1 MNLTKSI
8 LEKNEEAIVFCTN
21 LDQRVSEELLWEL
34 FIQAGPVVSVFMPR
48 DKITSDHQGY
58 AFIEFKTEIDALY
71 SIKIL
76 HQIKLYERSIKLSK
90 ASKNQKIH
98 DIGANIFIS
107 NLDKKVDEKKLYE
120 TFSNFGPII
129 DTKIMRDPLNGI
141 SKGFGFV
148 HFDNFDASDKSIEI
162 MNNKFFSNNVI
173 KVEYA
178 YKEDTKGER
187 HGSVAERF
195 LASNRPKGFNGIG
208 YGILKEEDLE
218 DHELVVPESL
228 KRKKCN

>member
-21 LDQRVSEELLWEL
+21 LDQRVTEELLWEL
-34 FIQAGPVVSVFMPR
+34 FIQAGPVISVFMPR

-58 AFIEFKTEIDALY
+58 SFIEYKTEMDALY

-76 HQIKLYERSIKLSK
+76 HQIKLYDRSIKLSK
-90 ASKNQKIH
+90 ASKKRKIH

-107 NLDKKVDEKKLYE
+107 NLEKNVDEKKLYDS
-120 TFSNFGPII
+120 FSNFGPII

-148 HFDNFDASDKSIEI
+148 HFDSFEGSDKAIHV
-162 MNNKFFSNNVI
+162 MNGKYFANNVV

-187 HGSVAERF
+187 YGSVAERF
-195 LASNRPKGFNGIG
+195 LAENRPNVMNGIS
-208 YGILKEEDLE
+208 YGIGKEQGLE
-218 DHELVVPESL
+218 DCELVIPESL
-228 KRKKCN
+228 KRK